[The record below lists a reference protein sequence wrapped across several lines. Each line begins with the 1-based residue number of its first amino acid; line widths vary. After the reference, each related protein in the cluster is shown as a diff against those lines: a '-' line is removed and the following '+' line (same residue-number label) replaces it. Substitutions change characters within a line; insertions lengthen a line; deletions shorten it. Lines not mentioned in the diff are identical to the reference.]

1 MAVKLTAQ
9 GCRVETACII
19 QPNGTY
25 TENVTLSVCPA
36 SALSLITEENYGRT
50 VGERAVVARAEGR
63 VRATR
68 YGFELVPR

>member
-1 MAVKLTAQ
+1 VTVRYTPQ
-9 GCRVETACII
+9 GCRVETTCII

-36 SALSLITEENYGRT
+36 SALSLVIEESAGKP
-50 VGERAVVARAEGR
+50 VGERAVVAQAEGR

-68 YGFELVPR
+68 YGFELVER